1 MNFVKLGDEY
11 INLNH
16 VASITESGAN
26 YILYWTDHNGK
37 AKQTVFTKD
46 SNEGKAFTQFLRQAN

>member
-1 MNFVKLGDEY
+1 MNFVKVGDQY

-16 VASITESGAN
+16 VASIAESGDG
-26 YILYWTDHNGK
+26 YTLLWTDRNGK
-37 AKQTVFTKD
+37 GKQTHFTKG